1 MILSYNIKSLGSV
14 FMECHKCHHEVKKG
28 QEVCLNCGHILGYE
42 SLDCLECPHCNRSIP
57 VNSRKCPFCKKTL
70 IKSRKKKAILI
81 TLLFSFITF
90 LCLYSL
96 YGTPN
101 ERIATNYKEQ
111 CIEINYEKLI
121 RKADYYNR
129 YNIYFEGKIK
139 SITTVDKRHKIMEME
154 IITDNNTEHLID
166 IEYRNTES
174 LGYMVDDEVIIY
186 GKYLSLNGNIP
197 YIKAKYIEIKKAN

>member
-1 MILSYNIKSLGSV
+1 MILSYNIKTLGSV
-14 FMECHKCHHEVKKG
+14 FMKCHKCHCEIKKG

-42 SLDCLECPHCNRSIP
+42 SLDCIECPHCNRNIP
-57 VNSRKCPFCKKTL
+57 INSKKCPFCKKEL

-90 LCLYSL
+90 ICLYSL
-96 YGTPN
+96 YGIPN
-101 ERIATNYKEQ
+101 ERVANNYKEQ

-129 YNIYFEGKIK
+129 YNIYFQGKIK
-139 SITTVDKRHKIMEME
+139 SITTVDKRRKIMEME
-154 IITDNNTEHLID
+154 IITDNNSEHLID

-174 LGYMVDDEVIIY
+174 LGYMVGDEVIIY

-197 YIKAKYIEIKKAN
+197 YIIAKYIEIKKAN